1 MNEYTRKD
9 FDRDNPAAKDMKSNI
24 AKHKASRNFDKQIA
38 AVKAN
43 SSKAPRADDGIAS
56 ALMNTRKALGGRT
69 VWEGLHGNRPTPSY
83 WNKKRSKGDY
93 VPLRDIPVNT
103 PGYDRP

>member
-38 AVKAN
+38 AIKAN
-43 SSKAPRADDGIAS
+43 SGIDKW
-56 ALMNTRKALGGRT
+56 RKELVKTNG
-69 VWEGLHGNRPTPSY
+69 ENPNGNLKVQARRIIKEKY
-83 WNKKRSKGDY
+83 
-93 VPLRDIPVNT
+93 
-103 PGYDRP
+103 